1 MLRCAYSEPRCS
13 RKIYIS
19 QTDLIYCLFDRT
31 ISMNPKVT
39 VGISFKNPGRYFEL
53 AIKSVF
59 AQTFTEWELILI
71 DDGSTDKSLE
81 FAENISDD
89 RVRVYSD
96 GYSKGLNIRLNQ
108 MVQLARAPYF
118 FRMDADDIMHFIRIE
133 KQYQILKEHD
143 DSIAVVVGS
152 AAYSIDNTSSVIGLR
167 QSAPTQHH
175 SFNARHSFI
184 HPTVAAKTAWFKA
197 NPYSEDRKFHRCE
210 DAELWCRTTATT
222 KFINLQEP
230 LLFYREANAF
240 SFDKY
245 SETALGLMHTI
256 DRYYGQN
263 IFQLLYLRSKELL
276 KLWCFMLLTRI
287 NMTDLMISNRY
298 NKIDPNFQHEADRLL
313 ITSISYSLGF
323 NYSRPVSV

>member
-1 MLRCAYSEPRCS
+1 MLSV
-13 RKIYIS
+13 
-19 QTDLIYCLFDRT
+19 
-31 ISMNPKVT
+31 NPKVT

-81 FAENISDD
+81 FAKNISDD

-108 MVQLARAPYF
+108 MVQLAKTPYF
-118 FRMDADDIMHFIRIE
+118 FRMDADDIMHFRRIE

-152 AAYSIDNTSSVIGLR
+152 AAYSIDYTSSIIGLR
-167 QSAPTQHH
+167 RCDSIQHQG
-175 SFNARHSFI
+175 FNARHSFI

-197 NPYSEDRKFHRCE
+197 NPYREDRKFHRCE

-240 SFDKY
+240 SFEKY
-245 SETALGLMHTI
+245 SETALGLRHMI
-256 DRYYGQN
+256 DLYYGQN

-276 KLWCFMLLTRI
+276 KLWSFMLLTTI
-287 NMTDLMISNRY
+287 NMADLMISNRY
-298 NKIDPNFQHEADRLL
+298 DKIDPKVQDEADRLL
-313 ITSISYSLGF
+313 TTSISYSLDTNSKGSGERRAESGERRAESGERRAESGST
-323 NYSRPVSV
+323 SRR